1 MSRRWLSR
9 RIFRWPHICG
19 LFDAPDL
26 LNESDKEDE
35 ELSLDKGLSH
45 ANPLPMA
52 ERYKVFRSE
61 ELSLFVKKP
70 FKSIK
75 SRLDDIKITF
85 LA

>member
-1 MSRRWLSR
+1 MANYVVLVV
-9 RIFRWPHICG
+9 
-19 LFDAPDL
+19 APDF

-35 ELSLDKGLSH
+35 ELSLNKGLSH
-45 ANPLPMA
+45 ANAPPMT

-75 SRLDDIKITF
+75 SRLNRKYH
-85 LA
+85 LSG

>member
-1 MSRRWLSR
+1 MTKYVV
-9 RIFRWPHICG
+9 

-26 LNESDKEDE
+26 LNESNKEDE

-45 ANPLPMA
+45 ANALPMA

-70 FKSIK
+70 FKSIN
-75 SRLDDIKITF
+75 SRLDKK
-85 LA
+85 